1 LFSQNA
7 QQHHFPGVFIYQPA
21 TSWIDLTFC
30 EHKLISFHVFSE
42 TAKMMVFAT
51 FDLMDFGKPLLVTTH
66 CV

>member
-1 LFSQNA
+1 
-7 QQHHFPGVFIYQPA
+7 VFIYQPA

-51 FDLMDFGKPLLVTTH
+51 FDLMDFGKPLLVTTP